1 MEEKTITLTEA
12 ELQAKIDEATQ
23 KLVSQHNGEMANLRT
38 KHAAEIEKV
47 KKEANMSAEEL
58 ARQKAE
64 EQAQANEQELK
75 DLRAYKKTHIL
86 KEKLAKN
93 GLPEYLVNDVRLLNA
108 EEGELDKAI
117 KTVKTEYE
125 ATLPHGNKTSTVVQ
139 VGGAATPKGDTKD
152 VAYQKMADAI
162 GQIIK

>member
-23 KLVSQHNGEMANLRT
+23 NIVSKHNGEMANLRT

-64 EQAQANEQELK
+64 QQAQETEQELK
-75 DLRAYKKTHIL
+75 DLRTFKKTTIL
-86 KEKLAKN
+86 KDKLAKN
-93 GLPEYLVNDVRLLNA
+93 GLPEYFINDSRLLSA
-108 EEGELDKAI
+108 EDGELDKVI

-125 ATLPHGNKTSTVVQ
+125 ATMPKGNTKSTVVQ
-139 VGGAATPKGDTKD
+139 VGGTTPQGDSKD
-152 VAYQKMADAI
+152 VAFKKMADAI
-162 GQIIK
+162 GQIVK